1 MVSPELLRRYPFFC
15 CLDDAQLKALAMI
28 GQESEFEQGAM
39 LFQEGEP
46 ARQLWLLMN
55 GSVDLYYQTDANR
68 GEPLLV
74 GQINPGEVFAISAL
88 IEPYRL
94 TSSARAG
101 EDCRALCFDGSA
113 LRALCEVDC
122 KLGYLLMRQLAA
134 SAIERL
140 NFTRVELAAARVTM
154 LPA

>member
-28 GQESEFEQGAM
+28 GEESAFEQGAI
-39 LFQEGEP
+39 LFEEGEP
-46 ARQLWLLMN
+46 ARHLWLLMD
-55 GSVDLYYQTDANR
+55 GSVDLYYQAGAN
-68 GEPLLV
+68 GGAALLV
-74 GQINPGEVFAISAL
+74 GQINPGEPFAISAL

-101 EDCRALCFDGSA
+101 EDCHALRFDSSA

-122 KLGYLLMRQLAA
+122 KLGYSLMRQLAT

-140 NFTRVELAAARVTM
+140 NFTRVELAAARATM
-154 LPA
+154 LPV